1 MSGTAAADWE
11 REEEASSAGLSAKAR
26 PKRRRHLARHRL
38 FRKCDRWRIV
48 SSGRCPAAQCVDTRK
63 IRNRTMKKPAELGA
77 IDIAAVQSRMLMIRN
92 QQVLLDRDVAAL
104 YGVETKAINQAV
116 KRNAGR
122 FEDGYL
128 FQLDAHEVENWKSHI
143 VTSNLSEREIA
154 SLKMG
159 MRRAPYA
166 FTERG
171 LYMLATILNSD
182 RAVRATKAIIE
193 TYAKVRSMVRDM
205 EAIQTE
211 KAGSPEQVNL
221 LTRAGHKLA
230 GLIGDNLSTVSR
242 KTTIEL
248 NLALLKITHEVAKG
262 KE

>member
-1 MSGTAAADWE
+1 
-11 REEEASSAGLSAKAR
+11 
-26 PKRRRHLARHRL
+26 
-38 FRKCDRWRIV
+38 
-48 SSGRCPAAQCVDTRK
+48 
-63 IRNRTMKKPAELGA
+63 MKKKSGASGA
-77 IDIAAVQSRMLMIRN
+77 IDIAAVQSRMLTIRN

-104 YGVETKAINQAV
+104 YGVETKALNQAV
-116 KRNAGR
+116 KRNAER
-122 FEDGYL
+122 FEEGYL
-128 FQLDAHEVENWKSHI
+128 FQLDAHEVENWKSQI

-159 MRRAPYA
+159 IRRAPYA

-171 LYMLATILNSD
+171 LYMLSTILNSD

-193 TYAKVRSMVRDM
+193 TYAQVRSIVRDM

-211 KAGSPEQVNL
+211 KAGSPEQANL
-221 LTRAGHKLA
+221 LTRVGHKLA
-230 GLIGDNLSTVSR
+230 GLIGDNLSTASR

-248 NLALLKITHEVAKG
+248 NLALLKITHEVTHG